1 MTSEIH
7 LDRNWLHEYPQNV
20 CLALQKL
27 AGRCRELYVAGGAVR
42 DWLGGSMATDLDLA
56 VAGDGVAAARLF
68 AAETG
73 GTFVLLD
80 AQEGVARVVVDG
92 LSVDISS
99 FREGTTSI
107 IDDLARRDFS
117 INAMAVAVD
126 PMTGTLLEP
135 FTLLDPLGGAAD
147 LEQGVVRAVS
157 AEVFTND
164 PLRLLRA
171 YRFAARLAFTIEPQT
186 EEWIEAKRNL
196 LARPAPERLRYEL
209 DLIMAS
215 DRATETFGQMHK
227 TGLLGEILPE
237 LLAGVGLEQPAS
249 HHLDVFGHNMAA
261 LAAIENIIADPAAHF
276 PSHLAQFQDY
286 LAEVEHP
293 LLLKW
298 AALFH
303 DLGKPETR
311 GRKADGRV
319 TFYNHDRAG
328 AKIFR
333 AIANRL
339 RWSKEHRQT
348 VARLIE
354 LHMYPFH
361 LSNAMQNTGITP
373 RACLKLLKAAGGE
386 LPGIFILAMADS
398 LASQG
403 ALRPPAMED
412 NLMYLYAQVDAVY
425 RESVRPVL
433 TGPPLLTGDDL
444 KCMGLEPGPVFRE
457 ILDGLEQAQVAGEIA
472 GREAAIIWVRGFMAV
487 KSN

>member
-7 LDRNWLHEYPQNV
+7 LDRNWLHEYPPTV

-42 DWLGGSMATDLDLA
+42 DWLGGSMAADLDLA
-56 VAGDGVAAARLF
+56 VAGDGIAAARLF

-80 AQEGVARVVVDG
+80 EQEGVARVVVDD
-92 LSVDISS
+92 LSVDISA
-99 FREGTTSI
+99 FRGGTSNI
-107 IDDLARRDFS
+107 IDDLSRRDFS
-117 INAMAVAVD
+117 INAMAVTVD
-126 PMTGTLLEP
+126 PATGTLLSP

-147 LEQGVVRAVS
+147 LEQGVIRAVS
-157 AEVFTND
+157 AEAFAND

-171 YRFAARLAFTIEPQT
+171 YRFAARLAFAIEPQT
-186 EEWIEAKRNL
+186 EEWIAARRHL
-196 LARPAPERLRYEL
+196 LTRSAPERLRYEL

-215 DRATETFGQMHK
+215 DQATETFARMHK
-227 TGLLGEILPE
+227 IGLLGEILPE
-237 LLAGVGLEQPAS
+237 ILAGVGLEQPAS
-249 HHLDVFGHNMAA
+249 HHLDVFDHNMAA
-261 LAAIENIIADPAAHF
+261 LAAIENIIADPATHFANNIAH
-276 PSHLAQFQDY
+276 FQDY
-286 LAEVEHP
+286 LAGDERP

-311 GRKADGRV
+311 GCKEDGRV

-328 AKIFR
+328 AKIFV

-339 RWSKEHRQT
+339 RWSREHRQT

-373 RACLKLLKAAGGE
+373 RACLKLVKAAGDD
-386 LPGIFILAMADS
+386 LPGLFILAMADS

-403 ALRPPAMED
+403 VLRPPDMED
-412 NLMYLYAQVDAVY
+412 NLMYLYDQVDAVY
-425 RESVRPVL
+425 RRYIQPVL

-444 KCMGLEPGPVFRE
+444 KCMGLDPGPIFRE
-457 ILDGLEQAQVAGEIA
+457 ILNGLEQAQVAGEIA
-472 GREAAIIWVRGFMAV
+472 GREAAIIWVRDFMAL
-487 KSN
+487 KSS

>member
-1 MTSEIH
+1 MNSEIR
-7 LDRNWLHEYPQNV
+7 LDRNWLHEYPQIV

-42 DWLGGSMATDLDLA
+42 DWLGGNMAADLDLA

-80 AQEGVARVVVDG
+80 EQEGVARVVVGG
-92 LSVDISS
+92 LSVDFAS
-99 FREGTTSI
+99 FREGTGNI
-107 IDDLARRDFS
+107 IDDLSRRDFA

-126 PMTGTLLEP
+126 PATGTLLEP

-147 LEQGVVRAVS
+147 LEQGLVRAAS
-157 AEVFTND
+157 AEVFDND

-171 YRFAARLAFTIEPQT
+171 YRFAACLSFTIERQT
-186 EEWIEAKRNL
+186 VGWIEVKNNL
-196 LARPAPERLRYEL
+196 IARPASERIRYEL

-215 DRATETFGQMHK
+215 GRAAETFACMHEI
-227 TGLLGEILPE
+227 GLLGAIFPE

-249 HHLDVFGHNMAA
+249 HHLDVFEHNIAA
-261 LAAIENIIADPAAHF
+261 LTAIEHIIADPMALFPNHNNHF
-276 PSHLAQFQDY
+276 LDY
-286 LAEVEHP
+286 LAEPDHP

-311 GRKADGRV
+311 GSKEDGRV

-328 AKIFR
+328 AKIFTV
-333 AIANRL
+333 IAHRL
-339 RWSKEHRQT
+339 RWSREHRQI

-361 LSNAMQNTGITP
+361 LSNAMQKTGITP
-373 RACLKLLKAAGGE
+373 RACLKLVKAAGDDLAG
-386 LPGIFILAMADS
+386 LFMLAMADS

-403 ALRPPAMED
+403 PLRPPTMEK
-412 NLMYLYAQVDAVY
+412 NLTDLYDRVDAVY
-425 RESVRPVL
+425 RESIRPVL

-444 KCMGLEPGPVFRE
+444 KRMGLEPGPIFGA
-457 ILDGLEQAQVAGEIA
+457 IIDGLEQAQVAGEIA
-472 GREAAIIWVRGFMAV
+472 GRDEAIMWVRDFMAL
-487 KSN
+487 KNC